1 MIINLNK
8 DPQDFKNEFAWGFTI
23 FELLCLVITGVIVIG
38 VGVLI
43 WILFKPYP
51 VICVYAALP
60 CGVPSMILGFYKKQG
75 KTLFKYWKDVSYHNK
90 TSDLEY
96 RAGELTEAPFVWS
109 MKLDE
114 GQKGK
119 KR

>member
-1 MIINLNK
+1 
-8 DPQDFKNEFAWGFTI
+8 
-23 FELLCLVITGVIVIG
+23 
-38 VGVLI
+38 
-43 WILFKPYP
+43 
-51 VICVYAALP
+51 
-60 CGVPSMILGFYKKQG
+60 MILGFYKKQG